1 MYVTCTVLRHRP
13 RMASPARF
21 GNRCCANRWSLNRM
35 GSRPCHEPFFV
46 MNDRF
51 VRRSILRRRF
61 LFSWLLG
68 DFGIVWRYYGEHGD
82 LSVRLPVALRHVAV
96 LVLCQAPATVQRFD
110 IDLRSRGVLYVHF
123 SKNCAGPSEPQK
135 GKVADAF
142 QQQCTRQGDVGSWI
156 GRTGEGV
163 HPHVR

>member
-82 LSVRLPVALRHVAV
+82 LSVRLPVRCGTSPCWFCARHQQ
-96 LVLCQAPATVQRFD
+96 LCNASTSTCVQEAFYTYKKLCWSQRTAK
-110 IDLRSRGVLYVHF
+110 RQSRRCVSAAMH
-123 SKNCAGPSEPQK
+123 S
-135 GKVADAF
+135 
-142 QQQCTRQGDVGSWI
+142 TR
-156 GRTGEGV
+156 
-163 HPHVR
+163 